1 MTSAVLVVSY
11 VLHFLCNPQKLN
23 FNQVITDVR
32 LFIFLS
38 LILAFL
44 TPVLQSLTVS
54 SSDDTIILFVLIFSF
69 FHLLLHDY
77 TYVSLNNK
85 PVKSKF
91 VLTNYLADAIKDS
104 PTIVSKDISYKGSP
118 TSLNAIFFAAIL
130 LASRLT
136 RISSVFVLLFQS
148 LLIFGFGPYFR
159 SELCNYNKTLYELLA
174 VVTTALHFVMIF
186 FVSKLMAVFYLLIA
200 VFISFGGPL
209 LFIYAYKF
217 KK

>member
-1 MTSAVLVVSY
+1 MQVNFYTLYSWENADDFCIIMTSAVLVVSY

-91 VLTNYLADAIKDS
+91 DFD
-104 PTIVSKDISYKGSP
+104 
-118 TSLNAIFFAAIL
+118 
-130 LASRLT
+130 
-136 RISSVFVLLFQS
+136 
-148 LLIFGFGPYFR
+148 
-159 SELCNYNKTLYELLA
+159 
-174 VVTTALHFVMIF
+174 
-186 FVSKLMAVFYLLIA
+186 
-200 VFISFGGPL
+200 
-209 LFIYAYKF
+209 
-217 KK
+217 

>member
-1 MTSAVLVVSY
+1 VLAY
-11 VLHFLCNPQKLN
+11 AAHFFCSPQKLT
-23 FNQVITDVR
+23 IERAISDVR

-54 SSDDTIILFVLIFSF
+54 SSDDTVILFVLIFSL

-77 TYVSLNNK
+77 TSVQNFTPPTAAGKFLEADFAANTSIQQDIT
-85 PVKSKF
+85 KS
-91 VLTNYLADAIKDS
+91 
-104 PTIVSKDISYKGSP
+104 GSP

-159 SELCNYNKTLYELLA
+159 SELRSY
-174 VVTTALHFVMIF
+174 
-186 FVSKLMAVFYLLIA
+186 S
-200 VFISFGGPL
+200 
-209 LFIYAYKF
+209 
-217 KK
+217 

>member
-1 MTSAVLVVSY
+1 LTSAVLVVFY
-11 VLHFLCNPQKLN
+11 VLHFVCSPHNLTINKIL
-23 FNQVITDVR
+23 TDVKM
-32 LFIFLS
+32 FIFLS

-54 SSDDTIILFVLIFSF
+54 SSDDTIILFVVIFSF

-77 TYVSLNNK
+77 TDVSTITAKRKLPISYSK
-85 PVKSKF
+85 PLAEADKPLDVKVPK
-91 VLTNYLADAIKDS
+91 AS
-104 PTIVSKDISYKGSP
+104 PYKGSP

-159 SELCNYNKTLYELLA
+159 SELCTYSKTLYELLA
-174 VVTTALHFVMIF
+174 VVTTVFHFVLIF
-186 FVSKLMAVFYLLIA
+186 FVSNLMAVFYLLITI
-200 VFISFGGPL
+200 FISFGGPL